1 MLFFYYSVVIG
12 RLIHVH
18 LIDLKFSQDDLSVLL
33 NLYDVSIVKIV
44 LMVICY

>member
-1 MLFFYYSVVIG
+1 MYLVVIG

-18 LIDLKFSQDDLSVLL
+18 LKDLKFSQDDLSVLL